1 MNSLSNFRAMKKIFK
16 FLAAMAAAT
25 MAFSCM
31 EEANPEVNTGETSY
45 DGPMVTLSFSVDKL
59 TKTSYDKE
67 NGHQWSEGDK
77 IKIVFGEES
86 NAYTVAEVVNGTVTA
101 KVGEADVYYAVYPET
116 AEHRFDKPADS
127 EETKFSVR
135 IPRNQDGTFKTANLM
150 YATTTV
156 DQLSLNFKN
165 LTHILKFELKKDH
178 GFDVIE
184 FCANTETIITGR
196 YFVNIFNNDETDEE
210 DVEMTY
216 NSTGSTNSK
225 YITVN
230 KLSEKDGTFYVGLL
244 PGADMSTGIVL
255 RGKKTGED
263 YKYFAL
269 SKTALETNR
278 SEITP
283 IGSIDGYLREN
294 VWYITENGTGDG
306 SKDNPAGISKLIE
319 IMSKITLNDDTKTK
333 TMHQW
338 RLCDAEVYLAAGT
351 YNIPKANNNATF
363 EPNGLTEY
371 ANMTIKG
378 VEGTVLTTVAAQN
391 VRIFR
396 FNNAGKIG
404 TVTFENITFQGTGET
419 GAISVGVGTY
429 CSGNTAGTINYNN
442 CTFTGFNNSGTNDGA
457 VILCA
462 GDGERVLNFS
472 GCTFEN
478 NLCNSAS
485 GAIGNTGSKSTINF
499 SKCTFQNNAAKYG
512 AVLYTSNGVVNC
524 TGCEFKSN
532 TAINGGAAYIN
543 GGTVSFGEGCEF
555 KSNVAT
561 TELENTDA
569 FGGAICVKKGDVTID
584 GATFTENNAQN
595 YGGAVHASGVEIS
608 ILNSSFVGN
617 TCACGGALSNEIG
630 VMTVDGCSFK
640 ENGSVS
646 KSGMGGA
653 IVTYDEY
660 PKAVYPIGATSQ
672 KSGNAT
678 VETGKIATLYV
689 YNSEFDGNYYYKDIT
704 TDTDKSGTAGQ
715 GAAIQVHGLGKMAL
729 VNCTFANHI
738 GSYGGIIRCRPSA
751 APGST
756 VYMISCT
763 GNTAKTFHNQD
774 STAYIYNCIT
784 NGYGSGGTH
793 VTNYYNS
800 IKSTELWKADG
811 KKADEAVVFAEQI
824 GDFANGVFPAKGAAA
839 TNGMSSTDLA
849 ALGAADSDL
858 MTAMPLFDDKKL
870 TVDQKGN
877 PREGKIM
884 GAYVGM

>member
-1 MNSLSNFRAMKKIFK
+1 MKKIFRL
-16 FLAAMAAAT
+16 FAALAAMT
-25 MAFSCM
+25 MAFSCV
-31 EEANPEVNTGETSY
+31 EEANPEAPTTEDGATSY
-45 DGPMVTLSFSVDKL
+45 DGPMVTLTFSVDEL

-77 IKIVFGEES
+77 IKIVYGEEAD
-86 NAYTVAEVVNGTVTA
+86 AYAVAEVVNGKVTA
-101 KVGEADVYYAVYPET
+101 EVGDVETYYAVYPET

-127 EETKFSVR
+127 DVAKFSVR
-135 IPRNQDGTFKTANLM
+135 IPRNQDGTFATANLM
-150 YATTTV
+150 SAQTTRENIRF
-156 DQLSLNFKN
+156 DFKN
-165 LTHILKFELKKDH
+165 LTHILKFELKDGH

-184 FCANTETIITGR
+184 FCANSETIITGR
-196 YFVNIFNNDETDEE
+196 YFVDVTGE
-210 DVEMTY
+210 DVEMVY
-216 NSTGSTNSK
+216 NAAESTNSK

-230 KLSEKDGTFYVGLL
+230 KLSDKNGVFYVGLL
-244 PGADMSTGIVL
+244 PGADMNTGIVL
-255 RGKKTGED
+255 RAKKKGED

-269 SKTALETNR
+269 SKNALATTR
-278 SEITP
+278 SAITS
-283 IGSIDGYLREN
+283 IGSVDDYLREN
-294 VWYITENGTGDG
+294 VWYITEDGTGDG

-319 IMSKITLNDDTKTK
+319 IMSKIELNDGTKTK

-351 YNIPKANNNATF
+351 YNIPAASNNSTF

-371 ANMTIKG
+371 ADLTIKG
-378 VEGTVLTTVAAQN
+378 EEGTVLTTVAAQN
-391 VRIFR
+391 VRVFR
-396 FNNAGKIG
+396 FNNAGKVG

-419 GAISVGVGTY
+419 GANSVGVGTY
-429 CSGNTAGTINYNN
+429 CSGNTAGTLNYNN
-442 CTFTGFNNSGTNDGA
+442 CTFTGFNNTGSSNGT

-462 GDGERVLNFS
+462 GTGERVLNFT

-478 NLCNSAS
+478 NVTAS
-485 GAIGNTGSKSTINF
+485 YGLVANTDASKTTMNFSDCTFNNNTG
-499 SKCTFQNNAAKYG
+499 KYG
-512 AVLYTSNGVVNC
+512 AALYTANGTTNFED
-524 TGCEFKSN
+524 CEFTSN

-543 GGTVSFGEGCEF
+543 GGTVAFGEGCEF

-561 TELENTDA
+561 TELDKTDA
-569 FGGAICVKKGDVTID
+569 FGGAICVKKGNVTID

-630 VMTVDGCSFK
+630 VMIVDGCSFK

-704 TDTDKSGTAGQ
+704 TDTDKSGIAGQ

-738 GSYGGIIRCRPSA
+738 GSYGGIVRCRPSA

-756 VYMISCT
+756 VYMINCT
-763 GNTAKTFHNQD
+763 GNTLKTFHNQN

-784 NGYGSGGTH
+784 NGYGNGGTH
-793 VTNYYNS
+793 VTKYYSS
-800 IKSTELWKADG
+800 IKSTELWQSDGTKA
-811 KKADEAVVFAEQI
+811 AEAVVFADQI
-824 GDFANGVFPAKGAAA
+824 GAFADGVFPAMGAAA
-839 TNGMSSTDLA
+839 SNGMSSTDLA
-849 ALGAADSDL
+849 ALGAEGSAL
-858 MTAMPLFDDKKL
+858 MTAMPLFDATKL

-877 PREGKIM
+877 SRAGKTIM
-884 GAYVGM
+884 GAYVGQ